1 MEFDASTAG
10 VMPGGLNNRFQIKL
24 LVCYVANELDRP
36 ISTQRFTSLM
46 HYEGLA
52 NYFEMMS
59 AVSSLE
65 GSGHISYIE
74 DKDDR
79 KYVITQKGRD
89 MLKEFVNMLP
99 ATIKKYSVDAMNKM
113 YARERNERE
122 NKVSIEKKENGCIV
136 SCSVMEGEREQMT
149 IRLFVPD
156 EDCAKNVIDIFL
168 DDPTRIFVNVL
179 DLMTGNQ

>member
-1 MEFDASTAG
+1 MEIDASTAG

-24 LVCYVANELDRP
+24 LVCYVANELNMP
-36 ISTQRFTSLM
+36 ISTQKFTSLM
-46 HYEGLA
+46 HYEGIA
-52 NYFEMMS
+52 NYFELMS

-65 GSGHISYIE
+65 GTEHISYIE
-74 DKDDR
+74 DKNDR

-89 MLKEFVNMLP
+89 MLTEFSNMLP
-99 ATIKKYSVDAMNKM
+99 ATIKKYSMDALKKM

-122 NKVSIEKKENGCIV
+122 NKVNIEKYENGCIV

-149 IRLFVPD
+149 VRLFVPD

-168 DDPTRIFVNVL
+168 DDPTRVFVNIL